1 MIQYIV
7 TEDLSDLADILAIVL
22 PEVFQK
28 KTSLLDSDCER
39 LLGKRVSGL
48 NLNQILVN

>member
-7 TEDLSDLADILAIVL
+7 TEALSNLTDILAFVL

-39 LLGKRVSGL
+39 LLGKSVSNL
-48 NLNQILVN
+48 NLNQIS

>member
-7 TEDLSDLADILAIVL
+7 TEDLSDLADILAFVL

-39 LLGKRVSGL
+39 LLGKSVSDL